1 MGSGFIKKDQYNRI
15 CTIHVYTTCT
25 NNSVRIFG
33 LDYLMHCRDPTSVPG
48 LSPELHLNHASL
60 SI

>member
-1 MGSGFIKKDQYNRI
+1 MGSWFIKKDQYNRI

-25 NNSVRIFG
+25 NNSVPIFG
-33 LDYLMHCRDPTSVPG
+33 LDYLMHCRDLTSVPG
-48 LSPELHLNHASL
+48 LSPELHLTHVIL